1 MIVMKNQVLI
11 SVMLIGFFVQV
22 INAQE
27 HMNKLEKLSNYIG
40 VWRPSYDHPML
51 EKDLKLKNLKV
62 IDFQWGTDRKVIH
75 SKTGFYSATKKE
87 IMSEGLITYN
97 PTTDKIVY
105 IEYQIDGSMLFEG
118 EYQLL
123 DNHKVRRVYDVY
135 YPIGDTTIPYPEK
148 EGWVRTFRETFTPKS
163 KNAIDWSTEILID
176 GEWIKRGWD
185 YFVAVRETD
194 EIPITS
200 HSEDAISH
208 YKKARAFE
216 NKLETD
222 SAEEL
227 YLKALQLDSTFAMAH
242 FRLAMLR
249 DNYEYRREK
258 LAKALQYS
266 NSISEGEKLL
276 IKGRIDFYQA
286 GYDGSYEYD
295 YFKQLVALYPNDD
308 EANYMF
314 GYVHIHHGRKLA
326 DSAIHYYKKAL
337 KLNPNVSSYY
347 NELAYAYMENQDF
360 EKAETTIQDYIKFL
374 PNHENPR
381 DVYAEMLMRDHRYEA
396 SITAYEEVL
405 KINKKA
411 PWAYMGKAAN
421 LSFLKRY
428 DESHKVIDNL
438 KHIPLSDYEYR
449 HQWRSRVCSYIVEG
463 NLEAAI
469 KVLNRQKTESATGN
483 NSREPLFHQ
492 YMALSRMT
500 RLYFENNQ
508 PENGLKSYQDWIDF
522 VNNNSLRASTK
533 ANVIKLKTYYQAF
546 ASFLKGDYDLAIT
559 MLDTN
564 KRLSEDETL
573 LKARILLSKNNTQK
587 AIDILE
593 ALNTTNPYHLLWL
606 SKAYQRLGNTQ
617 KAEVLIHKLK
627 TLIEMNNIDYAL
639 AISKL

>member
-1 MIVMKNQVLI
+1 MKNI
-11 SVMLIGFFVQV
+11 SLIGIVLLVFFVQ
-22 INAQE
+22 IISAQE
-27 HMNKLEKLSNYIG
+27 HTNKLEKLSNYIG
-40 VWRPSYDHPML
+40 VWRPPFDHPML
-51 EKDLKLKNLKV
+51 EKDSKMKDLKV
-62 IDFQWGTDRKVIH
+62 IDFEWGTDRKVIH
-75 SKTGFYSATKKE
+75 SKTGFYSATKNE

-97 PTTDKIVY
+97 PTTDKIVW

-123 DNHKVRRVYDVY
+123 DNQKVRRVYKVY

-163 KNAIDWSTEILID
+163 KNAIDWNTEILID
-176 GEWIKRGWD
+176 GKWVKRGWD
-185 YFVAVRETD
+185 YFVAVRET
-194 EIPITS
+194 EKILITS
-200 HSEDAISH
+200 NSEEAISQ
-208 YKKARAFE
+208 YRKARVFE

-258 LAKALQYS
+258 LKVALQYS
-266 NSISEGEKLL
+266 DYISEGEKLL
-276 IKGRIDFYQA
+276 IKGRVDFYQA
-286 GYDGSYEYD
+286 GYDGSNEYD
-295 YFKQLVALYPNDD
+295 YFKQLAELYPDDD

-314 GYVHIHHGRKLA
+314 GYVHIHHGRKLP

-337 KLNPNVSSYY
+337 KLNPNVSNYY

-360 EKAETTIQDYIKFL
+360 DNAEKTIQDYINFL

-381 DVYAEMLMRDHRYEA
+381 DTYAEMLMRDHRYEA
-396 SITAYEEVL
+396 SIMAYDEVL
-405 KINKKA
+405 KINRKA

-428 DESHKVIDNL
+428 NESHKVIDSL
-438 KHIPLSDYEYR
+438 QHIPLSDYEYR
-449 HQWRSRVCSYIVEG
+449 HQLRSRICSYIVEG

-469 KVLNRQKTESATGN
+469 KVLNQQKTESATGKN
-483 NSREPLFHQ
+483 TREPLFHQ

-522 VNNNSLRASTK
+522 VNNNALRESAK
-533 ANVIKLKTYYQAF
+533 NNVLKLKTYYQTF
-546 ASFLKGDYDLAIT
+546 AYFLKGNHDLAMST
-559 MLDTN
+559 LDN
-564 KRLSEDETL
+564 KQDLSEEETL
-573 LKARILLSKNNTQK
+573 LKARILLSKNDIEK
-587 AIDILE
+587 AVEVLE
-593 ALNTTNPYHLLWL
+593 TLSSTNPYHLLWL
-606 SKAYQRLGNTQ
+606 YKAYQRLGNTQ
-617 KAEVLIHKLK
+617 KEQELILKLK
-627 TLIEMNNIDYAL
+627 SLIEMNNIDYAL
-639 AISKL
+639 AISKLY